1 MQKLPADPG
10 SLVISIISVVLLI
23 AGCCCGF
30 PFLSLILSIIG
41 LIMANKSMRLF
52 RNNPELY
59 DAGSRGNVNAGRIIN
74 IICIVIAGLG
84 TLVYLFYFLIYGA
97 MFSSVFMDA
106 MDEYKNAKDS
116 DTFENYEYD
125 ENEWDYEEDND
136 SISQP
141 SDTLVIDT
149 FEIEEVEEIEAPEN

>member
-41 LIMANKSMRLF
+41 LIMANKSIRLF

-59 DAGSRGNVNAGRIIN
+59 DAGARGNVNAGRIIN

>member
-1 MQKLPADPG
+1 
-10 SLVISIISVVLLI
+10 
-23 AGCCCGF
+23 
-30 PFLSLILSIIG
+30 
-41 LIMANKSMRLF
+41 
-52 RNNPELY
+52 
-59 DAGSRGNVNAGRIIN
+59 
-74 IICIVIAGLG
+74 
-84 TLVYLFYFLIYGA
+84 
-97 MFSSVFMDA
+97 MDA